1 MDDLCRLFPEAGFQV
16 RSDGGKEFNNS
27 DVKLDFQRCVKNQYQ
42 ITYFF

>member
-27 DVKLDFQRCVKNQYQ
+27 DGATRS
-42 ITYFF
+42 